1 MQMEK
6 RYYPFSRHLRET
18 FGCRVHRITL
28 DGGFTCPTRDG
39 TLSLGG
45 CIYCGE
51 RGSGSGAH
59 RSGFSIAEQMIRGIE
74 MGQRRFKAQKFM
86 AYFQAFTNTYAPVE
100 RLRALYDEAL
110 RYEEVVGLA
119 IGTRPDCVPEPVL
132 DLLEEYSH
140 RTYLWVE
147 YGLQSAHDRT
157 LRLIKRGHTV
167 AQFVEAVK
175 KTKARGIPICAHVI
189 LGLPGET
196 REEMMATADLV
207 ASLDLEGIK
216 IHSLCVLRGTELAEM
231 YQRGE
236 FQLPTLEEYLSLVC
250 DFLERLPPRMVI
262 QRLVG
267 EAPADLLVAPSWSL
281 EKRAVLQ
288 KIEGELE
295 RRGTYQGQKYED

>member
-1 MQMEK
+1 M
-6 RYYPFSRHLRET
+6 
-18 FGCRVHRITL
+18 

-39 TLSLGG
+39 TLGLGG
-45 CIYCGE
+45 CVYCGKQ
-51 RGSGSGAH
+51 GSGSGAH
-59 RSGFSIAEQMIRGIE
+59 RSGFSIAEQVKAGIE

-132 DLLEEYSH
+132 DLLEEYAH

-157 LRLIKRGHTV
+157 LRFIKRGHTV
-167 AQFVEAVK
+167 AQFIEAVRR
-175 KTKARGIPICAHVI
+175 TKARGIPICAHVI

-216 IHSLCVLRGTELAEM
+216 IHSLCVLQSTELAEM

-236 FQLPTLEEYLSLVC
+236 FQLPTLEEYVSLVC

-262 QRLVG
+262 QRLSG

-295 RRGTYQGQKYED
+295 RRGTYQGRRYED